1 MKHAHTAGDPGS
13 SVIHPTAI
21 IHRTA
26 QIGTRVRIGP
36 YAVIGARSVIAD
48 DVLIGAASII
58 GDDAFQPSSRI
69 DAGVVRIDDGAAVG
83 AHCRITG
90 GVQVG
95 SRTEIFDGCR
105 LRGPITVGADCEF
118 FDGVT
123 VGNPAQFPGRHAQ
136 TGAIVIGDEVVL
148 REGVTVTRPVLSD
161 LTEIGSRSY
170 LMART
175 QVDHDCRIGRNV
187 KTATG
192 VTMGGA
198 VEINDGAY
206 LGMNAVIHQNV
217 VVGCFTMIGMNA
229 VVMRHVP
236 PFATVVGRRFTKLN
250 RRGLERLGWGEDSIA
265 AVEAYYR
272 DGANLPG
279 DSASELWTTPI
290 KNFLE
295 RIGDDRFEGMCRR

>member
-1 MKHAHTAGDPGS
+1 MGHL
-13 SVIHPTAI
+13 VIHPTAI
-21 IHRTA
+21 VHRTA

-36 YAVIGARSVIAD
+36 YAVIGVRSVIAD
-48 DVLIGAASII
+48 DVSSERHRSSVTM
-58 GDDAFQPSSRI
+58 PSSRPR
-69 DAGVVRIDDGAAVG
+69 GRRSVVRIDDGAAVG

-148 REGVTVTRPVLSD
+148 REGVTVTRPMFSD

-170 LMART
+170 LIART
-175 QVDHDCRIGRNV
+175 QVDHDCRIGPNV

-198 VEINDGAY
+198 VKIDDGAY
-206 LGMNAVIHQNV
+206 LGMNAVFIR
-217 VVGCFTMIGMNA
+217 I
-229 VVMRHVP
+229 
-236 PFATVVGRRFTKLN
+236 
-250 RRGLERLGWGEDSIA
+250 SS
-265 AVEAYYR
+265 
-272 DGANLPG
+272 
-279 DSASELWTTPI
+279 SASSQ
-290 KNFLE
+290 
-295 RIGDDRFEGMCRR
+295 